1 MCGIAG
7 AIRLIPGRGEGTS
20 RPHGQNIPR
29 LVEKISLA
37 QRHRGPDGSGLWAS
51 SGQEVVFGHR
61 RLAILDLSEAGAQ
74 PMVDADSG
82 CAVAFNGEIYN
93 FREIRRELEHLG
105 EVFHSE
111 CDTEVVLKAYK
122 CWGPLAVARFRGIFA

>member
-7 AIRLIPGRGEGTS
+7 AIRVIDGRGHGTS
-20 RPHGQNIPR
+20 RPRGQNIPR
-29 LVEKISLA
+29 LVEKISQA
-37 QRHRGPDGSGLWAS
+37 QHHRGPDGSGLWES

-74 PMVDADSG
+74 PMVDGDSG

-93 FREIRRELEHLG
+93 FREIRRDLEDVG
-105 EVFHSE
+105 EVFHSA

-122 CWGPLAVARFRGIFA
+122 RWGASAVQ